1 LKPSVQQVPK
11 KNFDMNDQQK
21 LYRVFRLIQ
30 LLSQRPYRKVARL
43 AEILEISPE
52 TGYRYIRLLQ
62 AIGYQIDHD
71 EHYRYFLLVDFT
83 HEDGKLLDTEE
94 AGFLQDLLW
103 QAPAGHPLRDR
114 LLHKLNR
121 QYTLAPLMQSLVK
134 FNVYE
139 HIRTLGQA
147 LESERRVRLHNY
159 YTGEGK
165 VGTRYVEPVE
175 FQQGY
180 TYIFAFDL
188 DRKDYRQ
195 FKIERISDVEILD
208 EPITGEHESRT
219 LDIFGWTGPRWL
231 TVTLK
236 LSTRAHQLLLEEY
249 PDARPFVRTHKG
261 RAIFDGMVRDWHGI
275 GRFILGLP
283 GQVAVVEPEEL
294 KQYLRKRIGEFD
306 F

>member
-1 LKPSVQQVPK
+1 
-11 KNFDMNDQQK
+11 MTEHQK

-30 LLSQRPYRKVARL
+30 LLSQPPYRKVARL
-43 AEILEISPE
+43 AEILETSRE
-52 TGYRYIRLLQ
+52 TVYRYIRLLQ
-62 AIGYQIDHD
+62 DIGYQIDHD
-71 EHYRYFLLVDFT
+71 EHHRYFLLVDFA
-83 HEDGKLLDTEE
+83 HEDGKLFDTEE

-121 QYTLAPLMQSLVK
+121 QYSLAPLMQSLVK

-147 LESERRVRLHNY
+147 LESGLRVRLHNY

-165 VGTRYVEPVE
+165 LSTRYVEPVE

-180 TYIFAFDL
+180 TYIWAFDL
-188 DRKDYRQ
+188 DKQDYRQ

-219 LDIFGWTGPRWL
+219 LDLFGWTGPQWL
-231 TVTLK
+231 PVTLK

-249 PDARPFVRTHKG
+249 PEARPFVRTHKG
-261 RAIFDGMVRDWHGI
+261 QAIFDGMVRDWHGI

-283 GQVAVVEPEEL
+283 GQVEVVEPEEL
-294 KQYLRKRIGEFD
+294 KHYLQKRIGEFD